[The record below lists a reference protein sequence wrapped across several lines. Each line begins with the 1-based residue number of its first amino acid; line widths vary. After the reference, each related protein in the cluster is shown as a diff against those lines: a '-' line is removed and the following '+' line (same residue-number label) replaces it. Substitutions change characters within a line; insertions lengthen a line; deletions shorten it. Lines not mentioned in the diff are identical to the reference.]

1 MMASQSPINRIVF
14 DCQKYGAN
22 IEVSKNGLQATVR
35 RVRNVGVGGGIAITN
50 RPLQIFPERFEI
62 TVKGTVA
69 YPYSL
74 AIGVAVLE

>member
-1 MMASQSPINRIVF
+1 MR
-14 DCQKYGAN
+14 GR
-22 IEVSKNGLQATVR
+22 T
-35 RVRNVGVGGGIAITN
+35 VGVGGGIVITN

-62 TVKGTVA
+62 KVTGTVT